1 MIYLLT
7 TYDFMKSGRVKP
19 VKRRHIQLYHR
30 VVYPTA
36 LSLVACILR
45 QFVGYKE
52 LHGIGIVVDVDKALS
67 GKANAGSFSR
77 LTVRMV

>member
-1 MIYLLT
+1 
-7 TYDFMKSGRVKP
+7 MKSVRVKP

-45 QFVGYKE
+45 QFVGYRNSMASG
-52 LHGIGIVVDVDKALS
+52 LLLMSTKALS